1 MSALKRWHQFVRGF
15 GCVICCSPASIHHPR
30 GGSVAGEAS
39 AGRKSSEAGVIPLCH
54 YHHQGAEGIH
64 HLGVET
70 WEAKYGPQTA
80 HRATLQRLIAAW
92 ERDAGRT
99 APQPP
104 AEAEPALP
112 KMLPRW
118 GVR

>member
-1 MSALKRWHQFVRGF
+1 MSALKVWHRFVAGF
-15 GCVICCSPASIHHPR
+15 GCSICCSPAQIHHPR
-30 GGSVAGEAS
+30 GGSVAGEAG
-39 AGRKSSEAGVIPLCH
+39 AGMKSREAGVIPLCH
-54 YHHQGAEGIH
+54 YHHQGEQGIH
-64 HLGVET
+64 HLGVDT

-80 HRATLQRLIAAW
+80 HRATLSRLIAAW

-112 KMLPRW
+112 KILPRW
-118 GVR
+118 GAR